1 MGLPAA
7 KQGDK
12 IVATDVHIVLVPV
25 VVGPAVVLQPTPLPH
40 PFSGALNGG
49 LSGNV
54 NVQGLPAAT
63 VGSTADNTPPHFP
76 TPPGTTF
83 VVPPNNRATI
93 QAGSLTV
100 KINGK
105 SAARNGDPALTCSE
119 IPPGVPTGKVVAVST
134 VLVGG

>member
-1 MGLPAA
+1 MGQPAA

-12 IVATDVHIVLVPV
+12 VVAPDVHIVMVPAPP
-25 VVGPAVVLQPTPLPH
+25 GPPVPTPLPH
-40 PFSGALNGG
+40 PFSGALNGS
-49 LSGNV
+49 LSSNV

-63 VGSTADNTPPHFP
+63 VGSTADNTPPHIP

-83 VVPPNNRATI
+83 VVPPSNRATI
-93 QAGSLTV
+93 QLGSLTV

-119 IPPGVPTGKVVAVST
+119 IPPGVPIGKVVAVST
-134 VLVGG
+134 VLIGG